1 MFICDKYRTPYCMFL
16 RQVRPTLFWLSCSER
31 YLSTISL
38 DKQNTISHFL
48 LRFLHGFSFSVC
60 SRAAVVRGKVVTP
73 NGMGLIGVRVS
84 TNGANEGFTMTR
96 DDGWFDLMVNGG
108 GPVMLQFG
116 RNPYSPLRL
125 ALSVPWNEVVVL
137 APVRLRKEEVQVQVP
152 GLYENI
158 PPCPAHDYASLQPI
172 ALTSWHTNDRH
183 VGGLLCCGPNTHI
196 FARPLP
202 LCLFVILIFFVSLLF
217 SLSPLPPLS
226 SSCSLSRFGSHFII
240 FSPSFSPSSVS
251 DPRFLLS
258 LPYSFLFIDFSPSFS
273 QFLFIMVF
281 LLSFLHSFFITI
293 FIFSFLHSLFILFFL
308 LYSFSLVM
316 LFIMCSFYSHFFL
329 PFLSLS
335 FLTSSFLLSLSFL
348 TSSFLFI
355 FVFLFSLPP
364 SFCHCLF

>member
-1 MFICDKYRTPYCMFL
+1 M
-16 RQVRPTLFWLSCSER
+16 
-31 YLSTISL
+31 
-38 DKQNTISHFL
+38 
-48 LRFLHGFSFSVC
+48 
-60 SRAAVVRGKVVTP
+60 
-73 NGMGLIGVRVS
+73 
-84 TNGANEGFTMTR
+84 
-96 DDGWFDLMVNGG
+96 
-108 GPVMLQFG
+108 
-116 RNPYSPLRL
+116 
-125 ALSVPWNEVVVL
+125 
-137 APVRLRKEEVQVQVP
+137 QVP

-240 FSPSFSPSSVS
+240 FSASFSPSSVS

-258 LPYSFLFIDFSPSFS
+258 LPYSFLFIDFFPVFFSVSFYHGLSIIFSSFLFYHDLYILFSPFSFYFVLSTVFILSCHAFYHVFFLFSLFPSF
-273 QFLFIMVF
+273 FVIVFPHF
-281 LLSFLHSFFITI
+281 LLPFVIV
-293 FIFSFLHSLFILFFL
+293 FSHFL
-308 LYSFSLVM
+308 LP
-316 LFIMCSFYSHFFL
+316 FYL
-329 PFLSLS
+329 CLS

-355 FVFLFSLPP
+355 IVFLFSLPP
-364 SFCHCLF
+364 SFLLCSF